1 LETDRG
7 RWLRVRANMR
17 LPSQR
22 AAATLVAVGAGAL
35 ILSLFLD
42 WYRPDLPSQFRGR
55 PINVPTSYSAFEAL
69 ERSDVYLV
77 IAAVVALACAG
88 VLVARVFPDSPAP
101 ALVIVM
107 AGLFAVA
114 LVIYRGS
121 SRPGA
126 LLFGFGPVDTTLRL
140 GWFIALAA
148 AASMLFGAVLAY
160 LAGPHLRLGSDTSEN
175 GQETGDE

>member
-1 LETDRG
+1 
-7 RWLRVRANMR
+7 MR

-22 AAATLVAVGAGAL
+22 AAATLVAVGAGGL

-42 WYRPDLPSQFRGR
+42 WYRLDLPSQFRGR
-55 PINVPTSYSAFEAL
+55 PIAVPTSYSGFEAL

-77 IAAVVALACAG
+77 VAAVVALACVG
-88 VLVARVFPDSPAP
+88 VLVARVFSDSPAP
-101 ALVIVM
+101 ALVLVM

-126 LLFGFGPVDTTLRL
+126 LLFGLRVDTTLRL

-148 AASMLFGAVLAY
+148 AASMLIGAVLAY
-160 LAGPHLRLGSDTSEN
+160 LAGPRLRLGSDTSER
-175 GQETGDE
+175 GQETGEE